1 MTRVVALGT
10 FDLLHP
16 GHVSYLREA
25 AAMGEELHVVVA
37 DGERVDHKDPVLPDD
52 QRVEMVESL
61 EPVTVAHPG
70 HSEDISKPIR
80 RIDPDVLVLGG
91 DQHHDEA
98 KVESMLTEWSLDCEV
113 RRASLAE
120 SEEDELYSTSTVV
133 RRILVERSGKIAS
146 SR

>member
-25 AAMGEELHVVVA
+25 AAMGEDLHVVVA
-37 DGERVDHKDPVLPDD
+37 DGERVDHKDPILPDD
-52 QRVEMVESL
+52 QRVRMVEALDS
-61 EPVTVAHPG
+61 VTAAHPG

-98 KVESMLTEWSLDCEV
+98 KVESMLAEWGVECEV

-120 SEEDELYSTSTVV
+120 AEGDALFSTSAIV
-133 RRILVERSGKIAS
+133 RRILAERNGKIVAE
-146 SR
+146 